1 MEEAYTL
8 MRDEATFRVDLRV
21 RSETMLELHAGLVQL
36 WLYCLARETGSPPST
51 TSLAIDVTTVTD
63 ATIERLAVMFR
74 KAGVAFFL
82 RADSDSDSDSALPPP
97 SCALSAFRTSLAHYT
112 VSFSLLPVPK
122 TLCSGRLAC
131 T

>member
-8 MRDEATFRVDLRV
+8 MRDETTHRVDLRV
-21 RSETMLELHAGLVQL
+21 RSETMLELHSGLVQL

-51 TSLAIDVTTVTD
+51 LSLTIDVTTVTE
-63 ATIERLAVMFR
+63 ATIARLTEMFR

-82 RADSDSDSDSALPPP
+82 RADSEPETTHP
-97 SCALSAFRTSLAHYT
+97 SCTLGAFRTSLMHYT
-112 VSFSLLPVPK
+112 ISFSLLAIPK